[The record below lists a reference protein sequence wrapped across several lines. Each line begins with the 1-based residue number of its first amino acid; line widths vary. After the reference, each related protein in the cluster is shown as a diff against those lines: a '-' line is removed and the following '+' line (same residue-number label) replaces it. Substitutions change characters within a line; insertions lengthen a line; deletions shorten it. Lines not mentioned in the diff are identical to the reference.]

1 MDVPEINS
9 ISPGTPQEGNFR
21 SEADKNSFRER
32 GVRREICGTKKT
44 AYRLEPPRKEILG
57 AKRIKIPSARE
68 VRREICGTKKTA
80 YHPAPPEGNFRS
92 EAEKNSFREGGGEGD
107 MRN

>member
-9 ISPGTPQEGNFR
+9 ISPGPPQEGNFR

-57 AKRIKIPSARE
+57 AKRKKIPSARE
-68 VRREICGTKKTA
+68 
-80 YHPAPPEGNFRS
+80 
-92 EAEKNSFREGGGEGD
+92 GGGGGYAELIKQHITRKTPG
-107 MRN
+107 RKF

>member
-44 AYRLEPPRKEILG
+44 AYR
-57 AKRIKIPSARE
+57 
-68 VRREICGTKKTA
+68 
-80 YHPAPPEGNFRS
+80 PAPPEGNFRS

>member
-57 AKRIKIPSARE
+57 AKRKKIPSARE
-68 VRREICGTKKTA
+68 GGREICGTKNKVIV
-80 YHPAPPEGNFRS
+80 
-92 EAEKNSFREGGGEGD
+92 
-107 MRN
+107 